1 MGVMLNLVVAVL
13 MKELTDAEAE
23 DKLLQEEIKAKE
35 EAEAVAMEIDGTD
48 NGRKSRRKSFAEM
61 MKDGASY
68 WSRRLSNAH
77 QPNNVMYDFPE
88 KEEDDGTLK
97 NTNDVKPDESSAVKE
112 LKPLQPAEGVDLPSG
127 EVSPSSPAESVGDV
141 KGDGTGT
148 Q

>member
-1 MGVMLNLVVAVL
+1 MGTGDNCCAGCDDSDDCKENCCAGMGSALSSLYFTFFILAAQFVMLNLVVAVL

-35 EAEAVAMEIDGTD
+35 EAEAAAMDIEGAD

-77 QPNNVMYDFPE
+77 
-88 KEEDDGTLK
+88 
-97 NTNDVKPDESSAVKE
+97 
-112 LKPLQPAEGVDLPSG
+112 
-127 EVSPSSPAESVGDV
+127 
-141 KGDGTGT
+141 
-148 Q
+148 